1 MGNWPP
7 SMRSAELKSTLSRWR
22 TARRAVL
29 GSIVLAGSVVT
40 SAAVMYRMSARDCAD
55 YHRVDRAYT
64 YSGIGVVIER
74 EDGDVVVRRVLPDS
88 PAQGVLHRGAR
99 LVAVDGEIP
108 ETLEDWASA
117 IRGAPGSTVTL
128 EVAYP
133 CGSNRLLELERDVI
147 RLSY

>member
-1 MGNWPP
+1 
-7 SMRSAELKSTLSRWR
+7 MRSAELKTTLARWR

-40 SAAVMYRMSARDCAD
+40 SAAVMYRMSARDCAG

-74 EDGDVVVRRVLPDS
+74 EDGDVVVRRVLPDT
-88 PAQGVLHRGAR
+88 PAEGALKRGAR
-99 LVAVDGEIP
+99 LVSVDGEVP
-108 ETLEDWASA
+108 DTLEDWASA
-117 IRGAPGSTVTL
+117 IRGAPGTTVEL
-128 EVAYP
+128 EIAGP
-133 CGSNRLLELERDVI
+133 CGGHRQLELERDVI

>member
-1 MGNWPP
+1 
-7 SMRSAELKSTLSRWR
+7 MRSADSNTTLARWR

-74 EDGDVVVRRVLPDS
+74 EDGDVVVRRILPSS

-99 LVAVDGEIP
+99 LVAVDGETP

-117 IRGAPGSTVTL
+117 IRGTPGSTVQL
-128 EVAYP
+128 EIAYP
-133 CGSNRLLELERDVI
+133 CGGHRLLEIERDVI
-147 RLSY
+147 RLNY